1 MKIKNFIAS
10 ILVLLIIPLFYKP
23 SIAEATTAVNTFQ
36 ITTEGSQQ
44 TSPYIYNNLV
54 VYTSLSDIWG
64 YDLEANT
71 NFPILEKEN
80 QQFTTGFY
88 KNLII
93 YENSNP
99 DLSTDVYMYNLTNNK
114 DTLVAGGT
122 GSQGN
127 GVTNGK
133 VVVYIDGGACGSLHA
148 YNIKEKTTSQTSDT
162 ACSPV
167 RISGD
172 NVVWAY
178 AAPGGTNIYGYNL
191 KDNSPFD
198 VITDVDFQESP
209 NIFENKA
216 VWLHY
221 TTGAYGDY
229 NAIKLKDLNTGEV
242 KTIYESSTDSLQS
255 PSVSNKYVVW
265 SQSSAQHVGGVRG
278 ANLKTGEVFEVQ
290 PQGPHQNSHTST
302 SIWKDTAVWMSW
314 RTGNGDIYGA
324 IFNKE

>member
-1 MKIKNFIAS
+1 MKIKFFIAS
-10 ILVLLIIPLFYKP
+10 ILVLLISSLFYWP
-23 SIAEATTAVNTFQ
+23 SIVKAATVVNTFQ
-36 ITTEGSQQ
+36 ITSEGSQQ
-44 TSPYIYNNLV
+44 TSPFIYNNLV
-54 VYTSLSDIWG
+54 VYASLSDIWG
-64 YDLEANT
+64 YDLETNA

-93 YENSNP
+93 YENSSP